1 MSKKKQTKQ
10 TKPAAKPKAAGKKK
24 SESKRKK
31 PKSDVRKIY
40 KTTDGYLAGNERSNK
55 PRRVAVVKQRK
66 DDGAMAVVKIYS
78 KKDKSGKMYVDKLVL
93 KPENHSS
100 LTEDSIVGRRVYVGT
115 KNKEGKYIPIFDRDL
130 KATDDKLTKKEHR
143 TVMKQAGGETKQN
156 RKTNKKKLKAWKKHF
171 K

>member
-1 MSKKKQTKQ
+1 MSEKSKKK
-10 TKPAAKPKAAGKKK
+10 KPAASKAAGKKK
-24 SESKRKK
+24 SVK

-40 KTTDGYLAGNERSNK
+40 KTTDGHLAGNERSKK

-78 KKDKSGKMYVDKLVL
+78 KKDKSGKAYVEKLVL

-115 KNKEGKYIPIFDRDL
+115 KNKSGEYTPIFKGDL
-130 KATDDKLTKKEHR
+130 QETDDKLTRREHCI
-143 TVMKQAGGETKQN
+143 VMRQAGGATKQN
-156 RKTNKKKLKAWKKHF
+156 RKTLKKTLGAWKKHF
-171 K
+171 KK

>member
-1 MSKKKQTKQ
+1 MSEKSKKK
-10 TKPAAKPKAAGKKK
+10 KPAASKAAGKKK
-24 SESKRKK
+24 SVK

-40 KTTDGYLAGNERSNK
+40 KTTDGYFTRSDKNTK

-78 KKDKSGKMYVDKLVL
+78 KKDKSGKAYVEKLVL

-115 KNKEGKYIPIFDRDL
+115 KNKSGEYTPIFKGDL
-130 KATDDKLTKKEHR
+130 QETDDKLTRREHCI
-143 TVMKQAGGETKQN
+143 VMRQAGGETKQN
-156 RKTNKKKLKAWKKHF
+156 RKTLKKTLGAWKKHF
-171 K
+171 KK